1 MNAASLQHLV
11 RAVQALAE
19 DCQVF
24 VLGSASL
31 LASFPGLGDGSE
43 PLAATYDADLC
54 PQPFD
59 ETTALMIHESLGES
73 GAFHLRHGYH
83 ADVLRD
89 TIFETLPPGWRQRL
103 VTVPGC
109 DRAFALEPHDL
120 AATKLLVGRE
130 KDIALVRHLA
140 VTGRL
145 SGGLVAQRL
154 DSIPKAERL
163 IISSSQAFDRA
174 FALGGSPPP
183 LPGSP

>member
-1 MNAASLQHLV
+1 MNLASLQHLV
-11 RAVQALAE
+11 RSVRTLAE
-19 DCQVF
+19 DREVI

-31 LASFPGLGDGSE
+31 LASFPELGDASE
-43 PLAATYDADLC
+43 PLTATYDADLC

-89 TIFETLPPGWRQRL
+89 SIFETLPPGWRERL
-103 VTVPGC
+103 VPVPGC
-109 DRAFALEPHDL
+109 DGAASLEPHDL

-130 KDIALVRHLA
+130 KDISLVRHLA
-140 VTGRL
+140 TTGRL
-145 SGGLVAQRL
+145 SRQLVEQRL

-163 IISSSQAFDRA
+163 IITSSQALQQA
-174 FALGGSPPP
+174 FARTL
-183 LPGSP
+183 

>member
-1 MNAASLQHLV
+1 MNLGSLQHLV
-11 RAVQALAE
+11 RSVRALAE
-19 DCQVF
+19 DCQVI

-31 LASFPGLGDGSE
+31 LASFPELGDGSE

-83 ADVLRD
+83 VDVLRD
-89 TIFETLPPGWRQRL
+89 SIFETLPAGWKERL

-109 DRAFALEPHDL
+109 EGAMALEPHDL
-120 AATKLLVGRE
+120 AATKLLVGRP

-140 VTGRL
+140 TTGRL
-145 SGGLVAQRL
+145 SRITVEQRL
-154 DSIPKAERL
+154 DSIPKAERR
-163 IISSSQAFDRA
+163 IITSSQALQQTFD
-174 FALGGSPPP
+174 PE
-183 LPGSP
+183 